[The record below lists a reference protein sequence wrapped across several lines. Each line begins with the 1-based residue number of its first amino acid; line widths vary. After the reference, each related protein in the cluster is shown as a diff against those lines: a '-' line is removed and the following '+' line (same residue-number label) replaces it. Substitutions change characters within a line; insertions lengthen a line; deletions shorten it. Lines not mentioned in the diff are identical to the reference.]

1 MVECPERRAEP
12 VEVCSSKG
20 VPRPQFKAFL
30 TIVGLGTAER
40 FAHRLLEQRL
50 YEGDNMPKQQITTR
64 SGASPVGAYSQGLRV
79 GDFIFVSGQ
88 GPLDP
93 ATGQVVGETIEE
105 QTARVL
111 ENIKAILAAGGATIA
126 DVVKVSA
133 HLSDLELFDRYNK
146 VYATYFPDPKPTRT
160 TVGSQLKGILVEI
173 DAIAYIGEK

>member
-1 MVECPERRAEP
+1 
-12 VEVCSSKG
+12 
-20 VPRPQFKAFL
+20 
-30 TIVGLGTAER
+30 
-40 FAHRLLEQRL
+40 
-50 YEGDNMPKQQITTR
+50 MPKQQIRTT

-93 ATGQVVGETIEE
+93 ATGQIVGETVEE

-111 ENIKAILAAGGATIA
+111 ENIKAILEAGGASMG

-133 HLSDLELFDRYNK
+133 HLSDLALFQRYNK

-160 TVGSQLKGILVEI
+160 TVGSQLPGILVEI
-173 DAIAYIGEK
+173 DAIAYVGEK